1 MALSRRTAL
10 KGILA
15 TGSAMALGTTVLP
28 TAVMADWPKQAF
40 EANTVDDVIKALFES
55 HDVEESEKISINA
68 PKIAENGAVVPIEI
82 KADFSKVDSI
92 TVIGDKNPVP
102 LIGQFNFFDNA
113 EGYVKTRVKLGGT
126 SNLVAVV
133 KSEGKLYVARSAVK
147 VTLGGC
153 GG

>member
-1 MALSRRTAL
+1 MALSRRTVL

-15 TGSAMALGTTVLP
+15 TGGIALGTTVLP

-55 HDVEESEKISINA
+55 QDVEESSKIKIITK
-68 PKIAENGAVVPIEI
+68 KIAENGAVVPIEVMT
-82 KADFSKVDSI
+82 DFSKVDSI
-92 TVIGDKNPVP
+92 TIIGDKNPVP

-113 EGYVKTRVKLGGT
+113 EGYVKTRVKLSGT
-126 SNLVAVV
+126 SNLVVVV
-133 KSEGKLYVARSAVK
+133 KAEGKLYVARSAVK

>member
-15 TGSAMALGTTVLP
+15 TSGAIALGTTVLP
-28 TAVMADWPKQAF
+28 TAVMADWPQQAF
-40 EANTVDDVIKALFES
+40 AAKTVDDAIKALFES
-55 HDVEESEKISINA
+55 QDVEESQKITIDA

-92 TVIGDKNPVP
+92 TIIGDKNPVP
-102 LIGQFNFFDNA
+102 LIGKFNFFDNA
-113 EGYVKTRVKLGGT
+113 EGYVKTRIKLGGT
-126 SNLVAVV
+126 SNLIAVV
-133 KSEGKLYVARSAVK
+133 KSEGKLYVARRAIK

>member
-15 TGSAMALGTTVLP
+15 TSGAIALGTTVLP
-28 TAVMADWPKQAF
+28 TAVMADWPKKAF

-55 HDVEESEKISINA
+55 HDIEESQKISINA

-113 EGYVKTRVKLGGT
+113 EGYVKTRIKLAST
-126 SNLVAVV
+126 SNVVAVV
-133 KSEGKLYVARSAVK
+133 KADGKLYVARSAVK

>member
-15 TGSAMALGTTVLP
+15 TSGAIALGTTVLP

-40 EANTVDDVIKALFES
+40 AAKTVDDAIKALFES
-55 HDVEESEKISINA
+55 QDVEESQKITIDA

-92 TVIGDKNPVP
+92 TIIGDKNPVP

-113 EGYVKTRVKLGGT
+113 EGYVKTRIKLGGT
-126 SNLVAVV
+126 SNVVAVV
-133 KSEGKLYVARSAVK
+133 KSEGKLYIARRAVK

>member
-15 TGSAMALGTTVLP
+15 TSGAMALGTTVLP

-40 EANTVDDVIKALFES
+40 DANTVDEIILALFES
-55 HDVEESEKISINA
+55 HDVEESQKININA
-68 PKIAENGAVVPIEI
+68 PKIAENGKVVPIEI
-82 KADFSKVDSI
+82 KADFLSVDSI
-92 TVIGDKNPVP
+92 TIIGDKNPIP

-113 EGYVKTRVKLGGT
+113 EGYVKTRVKLAGT
-126 SNLVAVV
+126 SNVVAVV
-133 KSEGKLYVARSAVK
+133 KAEGKLYVARRSVK

>member
-15 TGSAMALGTTVLP
+15 TSGAIALGTTVLP

-40 EANTVDDVIKALFES
+40 AAKTVDDAIKALFES
-55 HDVEESEKISINA
+55 QDVEESQKITIDA

-92 TVIGDKNPVP
+92 TIIGDKNPVP
-102 LIGQFNFFDNA
+102 LIGKFNFFDNA
-113 EGYVKTRVKLGGT
+113 EGYVKTRIKLGST
-126 SNLVAVV
+126 SNVIAVV
-133 KSEGKLYVARSAVK
+133 KSEGKLYVARRAVK

>member
-15 TGSAMALGTTVLP
+15 TTVLP
-28 TAVMADWPKQAF
+28 TVVMADWPQKAF
-40 EANTVDDVIKALFES
+40 EANTVDDAIKALFES
-55 HDVEESEKISINA
+55 QDVEESQNITIDA

-82 KADFSKVDSI
+82 KADFAKVDSI
-92 TVIGDKNPVP
+92 TIIGDKNPVP

-113 EGYVKTRVKLGGT
+113 EGYVKTRIKLGGT
-126 SNLVAVV
+126 SNVVAVV
-133 KSEGKLYVARSAVK
+133 KAEGKLYVARRAVK